1 MIMQKVALSRFSALT
16 MYTARRQLQNKKALL
31 SIESKAGNVKI
42 SRKRIRS
49 LLLDM
54 YVHYPA
60 SPFLEGFTANNK
72 AGLLTYAQSA
82 YSGGT
87 ALVFHQTS
95 LFTQSLN

>member
-1 MIMQKVALSRFSALT
+1 MQKALSRFSALT
-16 MYTARRQLQNKKALL
+16 SILLAGSFKIKKALL

-49 LLLDM
+49 LYLIW

-72 AGLLTYAQSA
+72 GRSPDLRTKALTVAGPRWF
-82 YSGGT
+82 
-87 ALVFHQTS
+87 FHQTS